1 VERVTEKGG
10 APRGSGVP
18 VGSEGE
24 LILGL
29 AAGRQLRWAAVE
41 LAGPAEEARLRHD
54 LSPIAAS
61 ALGRSL
67 AGAALLQRLSAR
79 SCRRLT
85 LTVSGDGPL
94 GRIVAEAGAGGDLRG
109 LVDHP
114 VVEVPARAD
123 GRLSVG
129 AAVGRGF
136 LKVRRE
142 LTDGSGWESQV
153 ELSTGE
159 IGLDLAHFLEQS
171 EQVRC
176 AVLVG
181 VLEGPE
187 GVRAAGGMIVEAL
200 PEAPE
205 APIER
210 LQSNLAGLAGISRL
224 LSDRDLGRL
233 LDPVFNGLDREP
245 VERSRVRFRCSC
257 RRDALLPRLATLSS
271 GDREELADERGLIE
285 AQCAFCGARYVF
297 SKGELETQ

>member
-1 VERVTEKGG
+1 MRGAMGSTDTGDRRAGVEGDLV
-10 APRGSGVP
+10 
-18 VGSEGE
+18 
-24 LILGL
+24 LGL
-29 AAGRQLRWAAVE
+29 AAGRRLRWAAVE
-41 LAGPAEEARLRHD
+41 LAGAAEEARRRHD
-54 LSPIAAS
+54 LSPVAAS
-61 ALGRSL
+61 ALGRAL

-79 SCRRLT
+79 TCRRLT
-85 LTVSGDGPL
+85 LTVAGDGPL
-94 GRIVAEAGAGGDLRG
+94 GRVVAEARADGDLRG

-114 VVEVPARAD
+114 VVEVAPRAD
-123 GRLSVG
+123 GRMKVG
-129 AAVGRGF
+129 EAVGRGF

-200 PEAPE
+200 PGAPE
-205 APIER
+205 ELIDR
-210 LQSNLAGLAGISRL
+210 LQSNLARLAGISRL
-224 LSDRDLGRL
+224 LAGHDLAGL
-233 LDPVFNGLDREP
+233 LDPVFEGLDREA

-257 RRDALLPRLATLSS
+257 RRDALLPRLATLSAE
-271 GDREELADERGLIE
+271 DRDELADERGLIE
-285 AQCAFCGARYVF
+285 AQCAFCGARYLY
-297 SKGELETQ
+297 SRGELDTQ